1 MDMMLIQD
9 SPAYSEAVRVHCV
22 WTVKERD
29 PKSGFFI
36 PVLQRKNIFTNYG
49 LTALAAVPGGQPYTA
64 PQYLAIENNGA
75 AITNAGGI
83 SASATSC
90 TAATDIL
97 EAGDTQLILGVGT
110 ANQETV
116 TGASVSGT
124 GPYTYSFAA
133 CTKSH
138 ANGDPICRVPL
149 AGDTVA
155 TLQNEW
161 QYDSTNAPN
170 QRMGSAAGYTTGTGV
185 WVTQWYYNGAQGLGN
200 MTTIGMCDLVTV
212 GGGNLH
218 NHVALGYVHSS
229 GSDVE
234 IDGTLTLI
242 N

>member
-1 MDMMLIQD
+1 MDMMRTLASLASRIKL
-9 SPAYSEAVRVHCV
+9 SCI

-29 PKSGFFI
+29 PKTGLYI

-49 LTALAAVPGGQPYTA
+49 LTALSAVPGGQTYTA
-64 PQYLAIENNGA
+64 PIYLELENNSA

-97 EAGDTQLILGVGT
+97 EAGDTQLILGIGT

-149 AGDTVA
+149 PADTVS
-155 TLQNEW
+155 TLQSEW
-161 QYDSTNAPN
+161 QYDSVNNPN
-170 QRMGSAAGYTTGTGV
+170 QRMPSVAGYSTGTGV
-185 WVTQWYYNGAQGLGN
+185 WVSQWYYNGAQAIGN
-200 MTTIGMCDLVTV
+200 MTTIGMCDSPTV
-212 GGGNLH
+212 GSGNLH
-218 NHVALGYVHSS
+218 NHVALGYVHTASN
-229 GSDVE
+229 DVE
-234 IDGTLTLI
+234 IDGTLTLT